1 MPRRVEKEIVFFYL
15 CACDVKISIKL
26 LERGS
31 AQGVCVPDT
40 SVFSE
45 SIRPRA
51 LLTNI

>member
-1 MPRRVEKEIVFFYL
+1 MFSYL
-15 CACDVKISIKL
+15 CACDVKISIKFQGG
-26 LERGS
+26 GS
-31 AQGVCVPDT
+31 TQGVCVPDT